1 VNLISETAAA
11 ALKSATTD
19 RKAGRSRKPAAGADA
34 LFADRAMPQNATA
47 SGEPP
52 ISDKTTPSTTIGAK
66 TMKTAALDVLNAT
79 THGKFVLFGI
89 ARAERAPNG
98 PAMRGF
104 VEVKPDDNGAPIKV
118 NVAAWLKIGRSSGT
132 EYLSLKVGNNR
143 AESPEEFTVGPFYGR
158 LFRQIDGNRTHYFG
172 FIESSEKTGED
183 ESGQGTYATHWQLR
197 IHAKPAVSH
206 DGKTHYI
213 TGGVLPSQQPA
224 EGSAADSNL
233 PF

>member
-1 VNLISETAAA
+1 VNHISEIAAA

-19 RKAGRSRKPAAGADA
+19 RKSGRSRSRAAGALA
-34 LFADRAMPQNATA
+34 ADSTSMT
-47 SGEPP
+47 
-52 ISDKTTPSTTIGAK
+52 DKTTSPATIGAK
-66 TMKTAALDVLNAT
+66 TMKTTSHDILNAT

-89 ARAERAPNG
+89 DPAERVPNG
-98 PAMRGF
+98 PALRGF
-104 VEVKPDDNGAPIKV
+104 VEVKADEAGALVKV